1 MTSREKAF
9 TKKHRRS
16 PKVATFVELHA
27 HEPPLE
33 RPHAADG
40 ASRPAISLSGSGTR
54 RRAPVRV
61 PSGQKLAKVGQHEQ
75 GQGRRKPAVDAR
87 RGAPRTAGRRS
98 AASRGP
104 RRGGGGRSR
113 RLGCPPGGPRTAG
126 AAAPPPRRAFVSR
139 TLEAR
144 AHFVCAAFAAA
155 AANDRDALPPLR
167 TQTGRCAC

>member
-61 PSGQKLAKVGQHEQ
+61 PSGQKLANEKSDSTSKG
-75 GQGRRKPAVDAR
+75 
-87 RGAPRTAGRRS
+87 
-98 AASRGP
+98 
-104 RRGGGGRSR
+104 RGGGSR
-113 RLGCPPGGPRTAG
+113 RWMRVAARHARQTERSLARSSTRGRRPTTTPRMSHGRCCGSSASSG
-126 AAAPPPRRAFVSR
+126 LCVS
-139 TLEAR
+139 EAR
-144 AHFVCAAFAAA
+144 AHFVEHLVCAAFAAVA
-155 AANDRDALPPLR
+155 ASDSDALPPLR
-167 TQTGRCAC
+167 TQTGRCVC